1 MLISQ
6 QQALLSFLVGLLIG
20 FILTSLLFPFYD
32 LEGNRHQ
39 NGDEQSPMCH
49 CNCPIPAPCP
59 LAAPPLREE
68 NGKNNGMTKVVIE
81 IEDKRNGRA
90 EMPKLIS
97 TTPATTTIARRGK
110 EEGGAVDWHGH
121 DEHDQQKALPGIL
134 PGYDDLGEMFFHHQ
148 GNGSS
153 NGTMH
158 NEANTLA
165 AEIARHVRVFC
176 WIMTGADNHE
186 SKAKHVKATWAR
198 RCNKFIFISAKEN
211 PELPAIS
218 LNISD
223 GRDHLWG
230 KTKAAFKY
238 AYEHHL
244 NEFDWF
250 LKADDDTFVIVE
262 NLRFMLMAYSPEE
275 KVYLGGKFSPIVRQ
289 GYMGGGAG
297 YVLSKAALR
306 LFVEKGIPDAAICR
320 QDENG
325 AEDAELGKCMERL
338 GVRAGDSRD
347 KEGHHRFFPF
357 GPDHH
362 LPPGKK
368 DSDYWFWRNIYY
380 DMDQG
385 PGCCSDYAISF
396 HYMNPTW
403 MYVMEYVVYHLRPF
417 GLDIPFGPE
426 MSGIGQSEFELLG
439 QSILENAK
447 KLALE
452 MMGQDDVNWRQG
464 LPTLEPQIM
473 PPKETTTKATPTT
486 TAMTKS
492 TATTITTP
500 IFDNP
505 LPKTVTTMRT
515 GGTTTVDG
523 GDDAEMKQL
532 LAEYVNVMQREGET
546 KEGNNNTDGAI
557 TLGK

>member
-1 MLISQ
+1 M
-6 QQALLSFLVGLLIG
+6 
-20 FILTSLLFPFYD
+20 
-32 LEGNRHQ
+32 
-39 NGDEQSPMCH
+39 
-49 CNCPIPAPCP
+49 
-59 LAAPPLREE
+59 
-68 NGKNNGMTKVVIE
+68 
-81 IEDKRNGRA
+81 
-90 EMPKLIS
+90 
-97 TTPATTTIARRGK
+97 
-110 EEGGAVDWHGH
+110 
-121 DEHDQQKALPGIL
+121 
-134 PGYDDLGEMFFHHQ
+134 
-148 GNGSS
+148 
-153 NGTMH
+153 
-158 NEANTLA
+158 
-165 AEIARHVRVFC
+165 
-176 WIMTGADNHE
+176 
-186 SKAKHVKATWAR
+186 
-198 RCNKFIFISAKEN
+198 
-211 PELPAIS
+211 
-218 LNISD
+218 
-223 GRDHLWG
+223 
-230 KTKAAFKY
+230 
-238 AYEHHL
+238 
-244 NEFDWF
+244 
-250 LKADDDTFVIVE
+250 
-262 NLRFMLMAYSPEE
+262 
-275 KVYLGGKFSPIVRQ
+275 
-289 GYMGGGAG
+289 
-297 YVLSKAALR
+297 
-306 LFVEKGIPDAAICR
+306 
-320 QDENG
+320 
-325 AEDAELGKCMERL
+325 
-338 GVRAGDSRD
+338 
-347 KEGHHRFFPF
+347 
-357 GPDHH
+357 
-362 LPPGKK
+362 
-368 DSDYWFWRNIYY
+368 
-380 DMDQG
+380 QG